1 MPTSNLDYKT
11 CSPYF
16 CVFKYTVRTIK
27 QKLTMESDGKIYVT
41 LFNSA
46 LQEILRHLTVKDT
59 NINGRVSVTVSSY
72 NSDDGSHKMTLIWV
86 ALGESFHLCRLKHH
100 KNSKPQ
106 TEKKTLS
113 PTEEGRIRWEL
124 IVFALTHWE
133 LKKARCQKTFSLLVR
148 PFLEGSFFSIPSFR
162 RMGQTKKTKCLAAKN
177 AFFFNS
183 FFKLIVFQIH
193 HVLTDKRWQLPLWF
207 LLFS

>member
-1 MPTSNLDYKT
+1 MMD
-11 CSPYF
+11 
-16 CVFKYTVRTIK
+16 RIK
-27 QKLTMESDGKIYVT
+27 WHWY
-41 LFNSA
+41 
-46 LQEILRHLTVKDT
+46 
-59 NINGRVSVTVSSY
+59 
-72 NSDDGSHKMTLIWV
+72 IWV

-124 IVFALTHWE
+124 IVFALTPWE

-148 PFLEGSFFSIPSFR
+148 PFVEGSFFSIPSFR

-177 AFFFNS
+177 AFFLILFSNQS
-183 FFKLIVFQIH
+183 IVFQIH

-207 LLFS
+207 LLGTLSKSLRRPLLRRSWMRSPGESTSP

>member
-1 MPTSNLDYKT
+1 M
-11 CSPYF
+11 
-16 CVFKYTVRTIK
+16 
-27 QKLTMESDGKIYVT
+27 
-41 LFNSA
+41 
-46 LQEILRHLTVKDT
+46 
-59 NINGRVSVTVSSY
+59 TVSSY
-72 NSDDGSHKMTLIWV
+72 NSDDGSRKMTLIWV

-148 PFLEGSFFSIPSFR
+148 PFLEGSFFSIPTFR

-177 AFFFNS
+177 AFFWIPFSNWS
-183 FFKLIVFQIH
+183 CFKFITFS
-193 HVLTDKRWQLPLWF
+193 LTSADSYRCDFYCLAKGG
-207 LLFS
+207 